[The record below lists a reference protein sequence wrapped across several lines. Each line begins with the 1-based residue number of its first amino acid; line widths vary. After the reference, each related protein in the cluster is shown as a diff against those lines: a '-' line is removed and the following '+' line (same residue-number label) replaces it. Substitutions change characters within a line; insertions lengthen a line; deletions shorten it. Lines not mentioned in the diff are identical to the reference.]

1 MLACGCPAAGI
12 VLCPYPLHVMRMS
25 PEGQHQHNRPHK
37 QQQHRQQDTYHQH
50 LHCAGSIAA
59 TAHNI
64 GVRSLLLG
72 SILPVSHTQSAQSD
86 SHIHNYSVYQGQPH
100 PVSSGRFTHSQ
111 LLCIPRSATPSQ
123 LRAIHT
129 FTITLYT
136 KVSHTQSAQD
146 DSHIHSYSVY
156 QGQTHPVS
164 SGRFTHSQLLCIPRS
179 ATPSQ
184 LIHTFT
190 ITMYTKVSHT
200 QSAQS
205 DSHIHNYSVYQGQ
218 PHPVS
223 SGRFTHSQLLCIP
236 RSDTSSQL
244 RTIHTFIITLYT
256 KVSHT
261 QSAQD
266 DSHIHNYYVYQG
278 QPHPVSSG
286 GFTRS

>member
-1 MLACGCPAAGI
+1 
-12 VLCPYPLHVMRMS
+12 MS

-190 ITMYTKVSHT
+190 ITMYTTVSYTHLT
-200 QSAQS
+200 LPT
-205 DSHIHNYSVYQGQ
+205 SVY
-218 PHPVS
+218 V
-223 SGRFTHSQLLCIP
+223 
-236 RSDTSSQL
+236 
-244 RTIHTFIITLYT
+244 
-256 KVSHT
+256 
-261 QSAQD
+261 
-266 DSHIHNYYVYQG
+266 
-278 QPHPVSSG
+278 
-286 GFTRS
+286 